1 MVLRDLIGD
10 ATPAGEVG
18 AKLGDPAPDIVLE
31 EPGDVVERR
40 QDQDWDDEEAG
51 PQVVLQP
58 VEWEAQGHIPAS
70 DAEVNVT
77 FFKDLISQAS
87 NFFEIVDLKNEDR
100 KLTQAQSFTLQ
111 RLQRLIDLGKTRT
124 FCILCDGT
132 EMNFWRRRHYVMEKR
147 I

>member
-10 ATPAGEVG
+10 AAPAGEVG

-111 RLQRLIDLGKTRT
+111 RL
-124 FCILCDGT
+124 
-132 EMNFWRRRHYVMEKR
+132 
-147 I
+147 